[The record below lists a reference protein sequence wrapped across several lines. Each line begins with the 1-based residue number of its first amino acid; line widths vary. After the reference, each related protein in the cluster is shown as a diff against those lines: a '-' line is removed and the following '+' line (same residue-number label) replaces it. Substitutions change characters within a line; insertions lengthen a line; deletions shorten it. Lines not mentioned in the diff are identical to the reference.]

1 MDIPKKSGSKSN
13 ERYSKYRFATTLTEM
28 INLSVGPK
36 VGRAARQA
44 ARSLALRDIDWDY
57 ARGYILFPKH
67 ESILPGHFID
77 GRALARDHRVEC
89 MAERLGQLH
98 GVGTATA
105 GAAASS
111 FQTKLENIHRMDYMD
126 NPDQQSAFAAHHLAA
141 RQFLDPTTGTWH
153 TEPKNEKE
161 VNLSLIHISEPT
173 RRM

>member
-1 MDIPKKSGSKSN
+1 M
-13 ERYSKYRFATTLTEM
+13 
-28 INLSVGPK
+28 
-36 VGRAARQA
+36 GRAARQA
-44 ARSLALRDIDWDY
+44 ARSLALKDIDWDY

-126 NPDQQSAFAAHHLAA
+126 NPDQQSAPSQPIISQHDSSSTQQLAPGILSP
-141 RQFLDPTTGTWH
+141 RTKKKSIEGPTGS
-153 TEPKNEKE
+153 
-161 VNLSLIHISEPT
+161 VG
-173 RRM
+173 R